1 MKDATPVL
9 IDPTLFDR
17 PGRILLTEAPDG
29 LVWQLAA
36 EFAAGRPK
44 RDLVLVMRDD
54 ARMAAA
60 ADALKVHLPE
70 AEVLRLPAWDCLPY
84 DRASPNGMIA
94 AERMD
99 TLTRLAGGPATDDPK
114 AGTGSRPR
122 AIVVTTVNA
131 LAQRVPPRES
141 LALARLRLE
150 PGHRLSTERLVDY
163 LMHNGYVRAG
173 TVMEPGE
180 FAVRGGIVDLF
191 PAGEPDPVR
200 LDFFGDEVEAIR
212 NFDPVTQRSN
222 ARIRRLDLK
231 PVSEILLTEGVIQ
244 RFRQG
249 YRQAF
254 GAVGTGDP
262 LYEAISAG
270 RRHAG
275 MEHWLPLFHTH
286 LEPVTAY
293 FDRPVMVF
301 DHLADQ
307 AFTERRVLIEDYY
320 EARRTGPVSIIGG
333 EREAPYRALPPDQ
346 LYLTAKEWAE
356 IGRSETLVVVQPG
369 AAERPLEQGWQA
381 ARLAGRAARDFA
393 PERKD
398 EDVNLFEALK
408 AHVDAERSAGRRV
421 VVCCYSAGSLDRI
434 RTVFEDHGLKQ
445 LEQVETWADI
455 AKAKPGALVLIVL
468 PLDHGYVAG
477 DLSVLTEQDILGD
490 RLHRKTRRK
499 RRAENF
505 LRDADSLTV
514 GDLVVHVDHG
524 IGRYEGLET
533 ITAGGAPHD
542 CVLVVYEGGDRL
554 FVPVE
559 HIDMLSR
566 YGAAD
571 GPAPLDR
578 LGGSQWQQRKER
590 TKRRL
595 KDMADALIAVAAER
609 QLKGA
614 ARIERPQGL
623 YDEFCARFPYTETE
637 DQLHAIEDVIDDL
650 ASGRPMDRLIC
661 GDVGFGKTEVA
672 LRAAFIAAMSGVQV
686 AVVAPTTLL
695 CHQHFLGF
703 TKRFQG
709 FPIKIVEVSRL
720 VAGKR
725 ATEAKKAIAD
735 GTADI
740 VIGTHALL
748 SKGISFRDLGLMI
761 IDEEQH
767 FGVKHKERLKELK
780 ADVHVLTLTATPI
793 PRTLQLALAGVKELS
808 IIATPPVDRL
818 ALRTFTMPYD
828 SVIVREAIL
837 REHYRGGQTF
847 FVCPRIEQ
855 VKEVEERLRSLVP
868 EVKIA
873 VAHGRLAAGE
883 LEDVMGGF
891 YGGEYDVLLS
901 TSIVE
906 SGLDIPRANTIIIY
920 RADLFGLAQLYQ
932 LRGRVGR
939 GKLRGYAYL
948 MLPANH
954 GVTRTA
960 EKRLDVMQTLDSLG
974 AGFTLASHD
983 LDIRGAGNL
992 LGEEQ
997 SGHIREVGL
1006 ELFQQMLD
1014 DAIEAAKTG
1023 GGDAP
1028 ARAPV
1033 RDWSPQINL
1042 GAAVLIP
1049 ETYVSDL
1056 DVRMSLY
1063 RRLADLDEGDELD
1076 AFAAELVDRFG
1087 PLPDEVRQ
1095 LLQIVAIKRLCIA
1108 AGVEK
1113 VEAGPK
1119 GATIA
1124 FHLDQ
1129 FARPDGL
1136 IQFIAGQS
1144 GTIRLRPDHKLVVIR
1159 AWATVDDRLKGARD
1173 LIATLARIARTG
1185 KAA

>member
-1 MKDATPVL
+1 ML
-9 IDPTLFDR
+9 IDPVLFDR

-29 LVWQLAA
+29 LVWQLVADLA
-36 EFAAGRPK
+36 TGRPA

-54 ARMAAA
+54 TRMVAAA
-60 ADALKVHLPE
+60 EALKVHLPGTE
-70 AEVLRLPAWDCLPY
+70 ILRLPAWDCLPY
-84 DRASPNGMIA
+84 DRVSPNGMIA

-99 TLTRLAGGPATDDPK
+99 TLTRLAGGPGADDPV
-114 AGTGSRPR
+114 TGGRAR

-131 LAQRVPPRES
+131 LSQRVPPRDS
-141 LALARLRLE
+141 LTLARLRLE

-180 FAVRGGIVDLF
+180 FAVRGGIVDLY

-231 PVSEILLTEGVIQ
+231 PVSEILLTDTVIQ
-244 RFRQG
+244 RFRQA

-254 GAVGTGDP
+254 GTVGTGDP

-270 RRHAG
+270 RRHSG
-275 MEHWLPLFHTH
+275 MEHWLPLFHPY

-293 FDRPVMVF
+293 LNAPALIF
-301 DHLADQ
+301 DHLTDE
-307 AFTERRVLIEDYY
+307 AFVERRALIEDYF
-320 EARRTGPVSIIGG
+320 EARKTGPVSIIGG

-346 LYLTAKEWAE
+346 LYLTPEEWSDMAKA
-356 IGRSETLVVVQPG
+356 GPRASVQPG
-369 AAERPLEQGWQA
+369 PADRPLPSGWRA
-381 ARLAGRAARDFA
+381 ARLGGSPARDFA

-398 EDVNLFEALK
+398 ESVNLFDAL
-408 AHVDAERSAGRRV
+408 AGHIAAERGAGRRV
-421 VVCCYSAGSLDRI
+421 VVCCYSAGALDRI
-434 RTVFEDHGLKQ
+434 RTVFEDHGIGPV
-445 LEQVETWADI
+445 EAVETWDRIDTAR
-455 AKAKPGALVLIVL
+455 PGALVLIVL

-477 DLSVLTEQDILGD
+477 SLSVLTEQDILGD
-490 RLHRKTRRK
+490 RLNRKTRRK

-505 LRDADSLTV
+505 LRDADTLSV

-533 ITAGGAPHD
+533 ITAAGAPHD

-566 YGAAD
+566 YGTSD

-578 LGGSQWQQRKER
+578 LGGPQWQQRKER
-590 TKRRL
+590 TKHRL

-609 QLKGA
+609 KLKGA

-623 YDEFCARFPYTETE
+623 YDEFCARFPYNETE

-686 AVVAPTTLL
+686 AVIAPTTLL

-703 TKRFQG
+703 TRRFQG
-709 FPIKIVEVSRL
+709 FPIKIVELSRL
-720 VAGKR
+720 VTGKR
-725 ATEAKKAIAD
+725 VAEAKKAITD

-748 SKGISFRDLGLMI
+748 AKGVQFRDLGLMI
-761 IDEEQH
+761 VDEEQH
-767 FGVKHKERLKELK
+767 FGVKHKERLKEMK

-837 REHYRGGQTF
+837 REQYRGGQCF

-855 VKEVEERLRSLVP
+855 VKEVEERLRVLVP

-873 VAHGRLAAGE
+873 VAHGRLGAGD

-954 GVTRTA
+954 TVTRPA
-960 EKRLDVMQTLDSLG
+960 QKRLEVMQTLDSLG

-1014 DAIEAAKTG
+1014 DAIDAAKAG
-1023 GGDAP
+1023 GGDVEVKP
-1028 ARAPV
+1028 AR

-1063 RRLADLDEGDELD
+1063 RRVADLEEGDEID

-1095 LLQIVAIKRLCIA
+1095 LLQVVAIKKLCIA
-1108 AGVEK
+1108 AGVSK

-1119 GATIA
+1119 GATVS

-1136 IQFIAGQS
+1136 IPYIAKQS
-1144 GTIRLRPDHKLVVIR
+1144 GTIRLRPDHKLVMVR
-1159 AWATVDDRLKGARD
+1159 AWATVEDRLKGARD
-1173 LIATLARIARTG
+1173 LIGTLARIARTG
-1185 KAA
+1185 RAA

>member
-1 MKDATPVL
+1 M
-9 IDPTLFDR
+9 
-17 PGRILLTEAPDG
+17 
-29 LVWQLAA
+29 
-36 EFAAGRPK
+36 
-44 RDLVLVMRDD
+44 
-54 ARMAAA
+54 
-60 ADALKVHLPE
+60 
-70 AEVLRLPAWDCLPY
+70 
-84 DRASPNGMIA
+84 
-94 AERMD
+94 
-99 TLTRLAGGPATDDPK
+99 
-114 AGTGSRPR
+114 
-122 AIVVTTVNA
+122 
-131 LAQRVPPRES
+131 
-141 LALARLRLE
+141 
-150 PGHRLSTERLVDY
+150 
-163 LMHNGYVRAG
+163 
-173 TVMEPGE
+173 
-180 FAVRGGIVDLF
+180 
-191 PAGEPDPVR
+191 
-200 LDFFGDEVEAIR
+200 
-212 NFDPVTQRSN
+212 
-222 ARIRRLDLK
+222 
-231 PVSEILLTEGVIQ
+231 
-244 RFRQG
+244 
-249 YRQAF
+249 
-254 GAVGTGDP
+254 
-262 LYEAISAG
+262 
-270 RRHAG
+270 
-275 MEHWLPLFHTH
+275 
-286 LEPVTAY
+286 
-293 FDRPVMVF
+293 
-301 DHLADQ
+301 
-307 AFTERRVLIEDYY
+307 
-320 EARRTGPVSIIGG
+320 
-333 EREAPYRALPPDQ
+333 
-346 LYLTAKEWAE
+346 
-356 IGRSETLVVVQPG
+356 
-369 AAERPLEQGWQA
+369 
-381 ARLAGRAARDFA
+381 
-393 PERKD
+393 
-398 EDVNLFEALK
+398 
-408 AHVDAERSAGRRV
+408 
-421 VVCCYSAGSLDRI
+421 
-434 RTVFEDHGLKQ
+434 
-445 LEQVETWADI
+445 
-455 AKAKPGALVLIVL
+455 
-468 PLDHGYVAG
+468 
-477 DLSVLTEQDILGD
+477 
-490 RLHRKTRRK
+490 
-499 RRAENF
+499 
-505 LRDADSLTV
+505 
-514 GDLVVHVDHG
+514 
-524 IGRYEGLET
+524 
-533 ITAGGAPHD
+533 
-542 CVLVVYEGGDRL
+542 
-554 FVPVE
+554 
-559 HIDMLSR
+559 
-566 YGAAD
+566 
-571 GPAPLDR
+571 
-578 LGGSQWQQRKER
+578 
-590 TKRRL
+590 
-595 KDMADALIAVAAER
+595 
-609 QLKGA
+609 
-614 ARIERPQGL
+614 
-623 YDEFCARFPYTETE
+623 
-637 DQLHAIEDVIDDL
+637 
-650 ASGRPMDRLIC
+650 
-661 GDVGFGKTEVA
+661 
-672 LRAAFIAAMSGVQV
+672 QV

-720 VAGKR
+720 VSGKR
-725 ATEAKKAIAD
+725 AAEAKKAIAD

-748 SKGISFRDLGLMI
+748 AKGISFRDLGLMI

-837 REHYRGGQTF
+837 REQYRGGQTF

-960 EKRLDVMQTLDSLG
+960 EKRLEVMQTLDSLG

-1023 GGDAP
+1023 GDGAP
-1028 ARAPV
+1028 ARPPV

-1049 ETYVSDL
+1049 DTYVSDL

-1129 FARPDGL
+1129 FAPPGRADPVHCRPVGHDPAAPGSQAGGDQGLGDRRRPAEGRARPDRDPCPHCPDRKGRIDPAGAGRAPVTFEPQNGHTPQVTPGGHPSHMCGAL
-1136 IQFIAGQS
+1136 NFIACRRDVCRCTPSRQERTSAMANAETAAGKAVDTEMETLKADLAALKADLAKVTRQAGRTAGIGAEELGDKANEEIS
-1144 GTIRLRPDHKLVVIR
+1144 RLKTEV
-1159 AWATVDDRLKGARD
+1159 DRLMQLASERGRGAVAAAEHKIEERPLTSVLVAFGVGLVIGK
-1173 LIATLARIARTG
+1173 LIDRR
-1185 KAA
+1185 